1 MRTLSSK
8 LFSFF
13 AFLLAF
19 TMIACSGGGG
29 GSTPPPAPA
38 PTYTITGNA
47 GVASAAMRLTGTS
60 VANVTADA
68 NGKYTFANLA
78 NGSYTV
84 APSLAGYTFSPASA
98 AVAVNGA
105 NVANV
110 NFTATIVPPLTYSVS
125 GTVSGS
131 VQGGVTI
138 TLNPGNVT
146 TVTKADGTY
155 VLSGIPDGPYVI
167 TPSLAGYTFTPSS
180 TSVTVADANVAN
192 VNFTAPIPVLA
203 TGKLLYSGAAGTGL
217 YGLNVW
223 DLALGRMTG
232 FVTVYSTSSTTATV
246 VSSHTGNKLAY
257 RAGDGTSIYTFIPN
271 VSTTYLVQTGGTEAP
286 GYSTTT
292 YGSFD
297 VSSAWDYAVVTL
309 ANQQGNKDIFIIL
322 TDGSYRYLQLTT
334 DGVNSSPAIITSTD
348 HNSALSVLYL
358 KNGNEI
364 WKQDVGAGGVISA
377 PATLFASS
385 VVDGV
390 RPMSVNASYTQLA
403 YMKNV
408 GGVSHIVVV
417 PLAGG
422 AEVDL
427 GTGTN
432 PCWSLDGSNKVMY
445 TDNNALWVINPDGTG
460 KMSVPTPTDIVP
472 GTLAYV
478 VFAPPTF

>member
-1 MRTLSSK
+1 
-8 LFSFF
+8 
-13 AFLLAF
+13 
-19 TMIACSGGGG
+19 MIACSGGGG
-29 GSTPPPAPA
+29 SSAPAPA
-38 PTYTITGNA
+38 PTYSLSGNA
-47 GVASAAMRLTGTS
+47 GIASATMRLTGTS
-60 VANVTADA
+60 VANATADA
-68 NGKYTFANLA
+68 NGKYVFANLT

-84 APSLAGYTFSPASA
+84 TPSLAGYTFSPASA
-98 AVAVNGA
+98 TVAVNSA

-110 NFTATIVPPLTYSVS
+110 NFTATIIPPLTYSVS

-131 VQGGVTI
+131 VQGGVTL

-155 VLSGIPDGPYVI
+155 VLSGIPDGPYVV

-180 TSVTVADANVAN
+180 ASVTVADANVTN
-192 VNFTAPIPVLA
+192 VNFTAPIPVLT
-203 TGKLLYSGAAGTGL
+203 TGKLLYNGTYGYPAGM
-217 YGLNVW
+217 YAINAW
-223 DLALGRMTG
+223 DLSLGRMVG
-232 FVTVYSTSSTTATV
+232 PIGGPVTAPFGTV
-246 VSSHTGNKLAY
+246 VSSHIGNNLAY

-286 GYSTTT
+286 GYPTTT

-297 VSSAWDYAVVTL
+297 VSASWDFVTVTL
-309 ANQQGNKDIFIIL
+309 ANQQSKDIFIIL

-334 DGVNSSPAIITSTD
+334 DGVNSSPVIITATD

-364 WKQDVGAGGVISA
+364 WKQDVGAGGAISA
-377 PATLFASS
+377 PATLFASNA
-385 VVDGV
+385 VDGV

-408 GGVSHIVVV
+408 GGVSHIIVV

-427 GTGTN
+427 GTGSN

-460 KMSVPTPTDIVP
+460 KMSVPTPSDIVP